1 MFAVGHVF
9 ELCLSMKRLA
19 VVTMV
24 FNESI
29 NLPRWVKYYSG
40 QVDRVSDLYIL
51 DHGSNDCSTAFLD
64 KEINLARLPRGL
76 GREDFEVWRLNYV
89 SGLTR
94 YLKDFYRAVVY
105 VDCDEFLVVD
115 PMVSRSLAEYFLR
128 LGSNAMTS
136 AIGYNILHEFNSEPA
151 IRFGDKI
158 TESRSFLQLN
168 TSMCKA
174 VAVVSGSGSGS
185 DFNWS
190 CGFHFS
196 SLFPRF
202 GDLFLFHTRYADLK
216 AGLKRLSLTR
226 GICDQPR
233 LMLAS
238 HQRISDETYVQ
249 WLKDML
255 SHSVDSGDISMSNS
269 RVKSFFSE
277 LPIELGKDG
286 LWTFPLDLTLPMV
299 SVLPDRFVGL
309 F

>member
-1 MFAVGHVF
+1 M
-9 ELCLSMKRLA
+9 
-19 VVTMV
+19 VTMV
-24 FNESI
+24 FNESF

-40 QVDRVSDLYIL
+40 QVDRASDLYVL
-51 DHGSNDCSTAFLD
+51 DHGSNDCSTAFLN

-76 GREDFEVWRLNYV
+76 GREDFEVWRLNYI
-89 SGLTR
+89 SGLAR
-94 YLKDFYRAVVY
+94 YLKAFYRAVVY

-115 PMVSRSLAEYFLR
+115 PIVSRSLAEYFSGLN
-128 LGSNAMTS
+128 GDAMIS
-136 AIGYNILHEFNSEPA
+136 AIGYNVLHEFSSEPE
-151 IRFGDKI
+151 IKFGDKI

-174 VAVVSGSGSGS
+174 VAVVSDCGLE
-185 DFNWS
+185 WS

-196 SLFPRF
+196 SVFPRF

-226 GICDQPR
+226 GMCDQPR

-238 HQRISDETYVQ
+238 HQRISDETYIQ

-255 SHSVDSGDISMSNS
+255 SHPVDAGDISMDNS
-269 RVKSFFSE
+269 RVKNFFSE
-277 LPIELGKDG
+277 LPIELGQDG